1 MNETARMLYG
11 IANVKLYQ
19 HDEKETYMSFGEK
32 LRCLRT
38 ERGLTQEQLAEQFN
52 VTRQTISKWELNQVL
67 PETAKLLEIAGFFD
81 ASLDDLLLNKE
92 QGETDLISHLSE
104 TLPDNDTPTGSP
116 DSDSRSWRSAF
127 CLSGFQKLQ
136 LGGIL
141 LLTLIL
147 LWNPAK
153 DTSHFSPLNLLDSS
167 FIIILALT
175 LAGSLLFKV
184 MFHQNVK
191 LSKLIAVFSVCIGL
205 GLSVYYFFELLHL
218 GDLNRGLRIVLLPLY
233 YGILFGFIA
242 GFIEK

>member
-1 MNETARMLYG
+1 
-11 IANVKLYQ
+11 
-19 HDEKETYMSFGEK
+19 MSFGEK

-81 ASLDDLLLNKE
+81 ESLDDLLLNKG
-92 QGETDLISHLSE
+92 QDETDLISHLSE
-104 TLPDNDTPTGSP
+104 ILPDNDTPTESP
-116 DSDSRSWRSAF
+116 DSDSCSWRPAF
-127 CLSGFQKLQ
+127 RLSGFQKLQ
-136 LGGIL
+136 LGGII

-147 LWNPAK
+147 LWNPAE
-153 DTSHFSPLNLLDSS
+153 DTFHFSNLLDSS

-175 LAGSLLFKV
+175 LAGSMLVKV
-184 MFHQNVK
+184 IFHQKVR
-191 LSKLIAVFSVCIGL
+191 LPKLIAVFSVCIGL
-205 GLSVYYFFELLHL
+205 GLSVCYFFELLHL

-242 GFIEK
+242 SFTEK